1 MSEERERLSGV
12 VERITYRNE
21 QNGWTVLDLES
32 GGELHKVVGILPLCC
47 VGEKVRLSGHWGSHA
62 TFGPQFVAEGCEREQ
77 PVGADSILRYLA
89 AGSVKGIGPATAAA
103 IVDKFG
109 DDTLRI
115 LEQEPEKL
123 ALVKGISRKK
133 ALRLGEEYA
142 SQFGLREVMFTFS
155 EYGLTPNEALR
166 CWKRW
171 GSSTLE
177 RVKQDP
183 YILCTPGLRIGFERA
198 DALCMAM
205 NGDRESRSRIG
216 AGIQYV
222 LRHNMQNGH
231 TCLPGDKLLPAAAG
245 MLAVEEGLCRRVL
258 DDLVA
263 SLELRELYID
273 GRRFLFLPAVYQAE
287 SYVATRLRLM
297 IAPGGAEAAD
307 ERIEK
312 RIDALEKRDGI
323 RYAALQRKAI
333 HAAVEGQILVLTGGP
348 GTGKTTT
355 LRAIIE
361 LLEKDGKQVVIGA
374 PTGRAAKRMEEL
386 TGREAKTLHRLLE
399 VQWDEDDAS
408 VFARN
413 EQQPLEADVL
423 VVDEV
428 SMVDALLFESLLR
441 AMKPGC
447 GLILVGDADQL
458 PAVGAGCV
466 LKDLI
471 RSEVLPVVQ
480 LTEVFRQAMQSR
492 VVTNAHRIVRGE
504 LPELDNH
511 ADGDFFFMPRRN
523 EREVADTVVELC
535 AQRLPARYPY
545 TVYSGIQVLCPGRK
559 GALGTRELNRRR
571 QEALQDSGIYGSS
584 RKEGFV

>member
-245 MLAVEEGLCRRVL
+245 MLAVEEELCRRVL

-297 IAPGGAEAAD
+297 IAPSGAEAAD

-333 HAAVEGQILVLTGGP
+333 HAAVEGQVLVLTGGP
-348 GTGKTTT
+348 GTGKSAT
-355 LRAIIE
+355 R
-361 LLEKDGKQVVIGA
+361 
-374 PTGRAAKRMEEL
+374 
-386 TGREAKTLHRLLE
+386 
-399 VQWDEDDAS
+399 
-408 VFARN
+408 F
-413 EQQPLEADVL
+413 
-423 VVDEV
+423 
-428 SMVDALLFESLLR
+428 
-441 AMKPGC
+441 
-447 GLILVGDADQL
+447 
-458 PAVGAGCV
+458 CV
-466 LKDLI
+466 K
-471 RSEVLPVVQ
+471 
-480 LTEVFRQAMQSR
+480 
-492 VVTNAHRIVRGE
+492 
-504 LPELDNH
+504 
-511 ADGDFFFMPRRN
+511 
-523 EREVADTVVELC
+523 
-535 AQRLPARYPY
+535 
-545 TVYSGIQVLCPGRK
+545 
-559 GALGTRELNRRR
+559 
-571 QEALQDSGIYGSS
+571 
-584 RKEGFV
+584 